1 MTACQRCGFDPT
13 AAVTASWVFMIERDP
28 PSLNARIHNSGA
40 SRWQYR
46 AERDVWSGE
55 LMVAR
60 VNHRITP
67 ARRRRRV
74 TLERVY
80 GGRQKE
86 RDRDNLVGGMK
97 AVVDALVL
105 QGLLVDDTPA
115 HAELHYGQLAIG
127 RVPPPGM
134 RGLRVTIEDLA

>member
-1 MTACQRCGFDPT
+1 M
-13 AAVTASWVFMIERDP
+13 
-28 PSLNARIHNSGA
+28 
-40 SRWQYR
+40 
-46 AERDVWSGE
+46 WSGE

-60 VNHRITP
+60 MNHKIWP
-67 ARRRRRV
+67 ARGRRRI
-74 TLERVY
+74 TLERIY
-80 GGRQKE
+80 SGRQQE

-115 HAELHYGQLAIG
+115 HAELHYGQASVG
-127 RVPPPGM
+127 REPPAAM

>member
-13 AAVTASWVFMIERDP
+13 AAVAARWTFMIERDP

-40 SRWQYR
+40 SRWKYR

-55 LMVAR
+55 VMVAR
-60 VNHRITP
+60 VNHRITE
-67 ARRRRRV
+67 ARGRRRV

-115 HAELHYGQLAIG
+115 HVELHYGQMQWPAG
-127 RVPPPGM
+127 Q